1 MHDQKF
7 VATYRVKNEER
18 FLKKSI
24 ESIYDLCDEI
34 VILDDGS
41 TDHTAEIYSNFDKVV
56 DIHKQFNLPLDE
68 VRDRNY
74 LLQMVLKRKPDIII
88 SIDGDEIFM
97 PHAKDILLEELN
109 VLYPNENLFEF
120 QFLTLWNNYDQL
132 RFDGI
137 FGNYYQKRLFRTK
150 NQTPELKF
158 ENTSISGNL
167 HGGSIPSNLTG
178 FEKPLRSKVKIFHLA
193 SIDEK
198 LRQQKF
204 QFYTNLDPNNPITD
218 GYRHMIS
225 GEGKFSG
232 LNGIEIKKLPKEF
245 TINL

>member
-1 MHDQKF
+1 MHDQKI
-7 VATYRVKNEER
+7 VATYRVKNEEI

-41 TDHTAEIYSNFDKVV
+41 TDHTAEIYSNFDTVV

-74 LLQMVLKRKPDIII
+74 LLQMALKRKPDIII

-120 QFLTLWNNYDQL
+120 QFLTLWDNYDQL

-150 NQTPELKF
+150 NQTHNLKF
-158 ENTSISGNL
+158 ENTSIYGNL
-167 HGGSIPSNLTG
+167 HGGSIPSNLIG
-178 FEKPLRSKVKIFHLA
+178 YEKPIRSNVKIFHLA

-204 QFYTNLDPNNPITD
+204 QFYTNLDPNNQLTD
-218 GYRHMIS
+218 GYKHMIS

-232 LNGIEIKKLPKEF
+232 PNGIEIRKLPKEF
-245 TINL
+245 TIKL